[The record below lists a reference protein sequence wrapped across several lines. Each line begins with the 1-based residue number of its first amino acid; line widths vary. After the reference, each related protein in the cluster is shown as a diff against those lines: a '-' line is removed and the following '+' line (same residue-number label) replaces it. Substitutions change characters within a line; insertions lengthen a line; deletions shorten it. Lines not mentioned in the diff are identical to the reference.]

1 MIIIIRSV
9 LGSQAMAPRRY
20 SAGPD
25 RPVQVVSWSGGA
37 PIRRVPIALARRFV
51 QICLAVAAETLE
63 GENLT
68 PLQFAVLANLN
79 DESDV
84 DQISLAAR
92 LGVDRNSA
100 SVLVEQLEKRGL
112 IDRRVNG
119 ADRRARLLRLTRIG
133 NDLHERLRPAMRA
146 GQRRILAPLA
156 PNERERFLDQLVQII
171 KANESYARPGAARR
185 KRGTATP
192 AAEMSTENA

>member
-1 MIIIIRSV
+1 
-9 LGSQAMAPRRY
+9 MAPRRDRGD
-20 SAGPD
+20 SD

-37 PIRRVPIALARRFV
+37 PIRRVPVALARRFV

-63 GENLT
+63 GEDLT

-84 DQISLAAR
+84 DQNSLAGR

-100 SVLVEQLEKRGL
+100 SVLVEHLVNRGL
-112 IDRRVNG
+112 IDRRIND
-119 ADRRARLLRLTRIG
+119 ADRRARLLRLTPAG
-133 NDLHERLRPAMRA
+133 DELHKRLRPAMRA
-146 GQRRILAPLA
+146 SQRRILASLA
-156 PNERERFLDQLVQII
+156 PAEREGFLDQLVRII

-185 KRGTATP
+185 KRGTANAT
-192 AAEMSTENA
+192 AETASSNA

>member
-1 MIIIIRSV
+1 M
-9 LGSQAMAPRRY
+9 GRRR
-20 SAGPD
+20 GPITAD
-25 RPVQVVSWSGGA
+25 RPVQVVTWSGGA

-79 DESDV
+79 DEADV
-84 DQISLAAR
+84 DQNSLAAR

-100 SVLVEQLEKRGL
+100 SVLAEQLEKRGL

-133 NDLHERLRPAMRA
+133 NELHERLRPVMRA

-185 KRGTATP
+185 KRGATIS
-192 AAEMSTENA
+192 AAEMPSSNA

>member
-1 MIIIIRSV
+1 MV
-9 LGSQAMAPRRY
+9 RRR
-20 SAGPD
+20 GPITAD
-25 RPVQVVSWSGGA
+25 RPVQVVTWSGGA

-79 DESDV
+79 DEADV
-84 DQISLAAR
+84 DQNSLAAR

-119 ADRRARLLRLTRIG
+119 AAIHIILINNIPCLGHDSEIRSGIG
-133 NDLHERLRPAMRA
+133 RHSR
-146 GQRRILAPLA
+146 Q
-156 PNERERFLDQLVQII
+156 Q
-171 KANESYARPGAARR
+171 
-185 KRGTATP
+185 
-192 AAEMSTENA
+192 

>member
-1 MIIIIRSV
+1 
-9 LGSQAMAPRRY
+9 MAPRRDP
-20 SAGPD
+20 AAAD

-51 QICLAVAAETLE
+51 QICLAIAAETLE

-84 DQISLAAR
+84 DQNSLAAR
-92 LGVDRNSA
+92 LGLDRNSA
-100 SVLVEQLEKRGL
+100 SVLVDQLEKRCL
-112 IDRRVNG
+112 IDRRING
-119 ADRRARLLRLTRIG
+119 ADRRARLLRLTRVG
-133 NDLHERLRPAMRA
+133 DALHERLRPKMRA
-146 GQRRILAPLA
+146 SQRRILAPLA

-185 KRGTATP
+185 KRSATISTAGMP
-192 AAEMSTENA
+192 SENV

>member
-1 MIIIIRSV
+1 
-9 LGSQAMAPRRY
+9 MAPRR
-20 SAGPD
+20 SPAAD
-25 RPVQVVSWSGGA
+25 RPVRVVSWSGGA

-63 GENLT
+63 GVDLT

-84 DQISLAAR
+84 DQNSLAAR

-119 ADRRARLLRLTRIG
+119 ADRRARLLRLTPFG
-133 NDLHERLRPAMRA
+133 DELHERLRPEMRA
-146 GQRRILAPLA
+146 GQRRILAPLPSA
-156 PNERERFLDQLVQII
+156 ERERFLDQLVQII

-185 KRGTATP
+185 KRGASI
-192 AAEMSTENA
+192 STVELSSRNA

>member
-1 MIIIIRSV
+1 
-9 LGSQAMAPRRY
+9 MARRP
-20 SAGPD
+20 GPVPAD
-25 RPVQVVSWSGGA
+25 RPVQVVAWSGGA
-37 PIRRVPIALARRFV
+37 PIRRVPIALARRFI

-79 DESDV
+79 DEADV
-84 DQISLAAR
+84 DQNSLAAR

-100 SVLVEQLEKRGL
+100 SVLAEQLEKRGL

-133 NDLHERLRPAMRA
+133 NKLHERLRPAMRA

-185 KRGTATP
+185 KRGATIS
-192 AAEMSTENA
+192 AAEMPSSNA

>member
-1 MIIIIRSV
+1 
-9 LGSQAMAPRRY
+9 MAPRRDPAV
-20 SAGPD
+20 SD

-37 PIRRVPIALARRFV
+37 PIRRVPIALARRFI

-79 DESDV
+79 DEADV
-84 DQISLAAR
+84 DQNSLAAR
-92 LGVDRNSA
+92 LGVDRNTA
-100 SVLVEQLEKRGL
+100 SVLVEQLVRRGL

-119 ADRRARLLRLTRIG
+119 ADRRARLLRLTPMG
-133 NDLHERLRPAMRA
+133 NELHERLRPAMRTS
-146 GQRRILAPLA
+146 QRGILATLA
-156 PNERERFLDQLVQII
+156 PAERERFLDQLVQII

-185 KRGTATP
+185 KRGAATSS
-192 AAEMSTENA
+192 AEMTSRSP

>member
-1 MIIIIRSV
+1 MIIYMIIMIRSI

-51 QICLAVAAETLE
+51 QISLAVAAETLE
-63 GENLT
+63 GEDLT
-68 PLQFAVLANLN
+68 PLQFAVFANLN
-79 DESDV
+79 DEADV
-84 DQISLAAR
+84 DQNSLAAR

-100 SVLVEQLEKRGL
+100 SVLAEQLEKRGL

-133 NDLHERLRPAMRA
+133 NELHQRPRPAVRGWQA
-146 GQRRILAPLA
+146 AARAPLA
-156 PNERERFLDQLVQII
+156 A
-171 KANESYARPGAARR
+171 KARA
-185 KRGTATP
+185 
-192 AAEMSTENA
+192 